1 MKKTIY
7 KNFDYTQCNEFAAF
21 LSDMAAQ
28 GWHFKEWSLGLVF
41 EKGEPQQVEYAV
53 EIFIHGKEEDLR
65 PGSQTEEFADY
76 CEAAGWEFVDAKRKF
91 CIFKKIRED
100 AVDIVTPEERI
111 ENIKNAE
118 VSRINSRGLVHIWI
132 IIHTLTQAGTHITTW
147 AFNGME
153 HIVVL
158 TLFVSFI
165 FSLYETMRVKRWAKR
180 QQQGLL
186 EGRELIPLK
195 MGKVLRIVV
204 GSLVA
209 VSFVGYCILKKS
221 YIGLLVFVAIT
232 VCLVLLDIF
241 VKKYRPS
248 RDSHTLIAA
257 GVFLGTIAIF
267 AVAFTVISESD
278 LAKMIYQ
285 NSIDRSIFGTREV
298 GYYEYSNS
306 QIIEYR
312 KYCSDV
318 EWLMDKV
325 WEKETEFIS
334 DTPNGIYVLEA
345 EEIKTLADWRYM
357 IRNPECIVV
366 VENTDGIPWNEVKE
380 IIEEVGIR

>member
-158 TLFVSFI
+158 TLFASFV

-186 EGRELIPLK
+186 EGREIIPLK
-195 MGKVLRIVV
+195 MGKALRIVV

-209 VSFVGYCILKKS
+209 VSFVGYCILTKS
-221 YIGLLVFVAIT
+221 YIGLAV
-232 VCLVLLDIF
+232 LVLLVIF
-241 VKKYRPS
+241 SILIDVFMRKYRPS
-248 RDSHTLIAA
+248 RQRKTLIVA
-257 GVFLGTIAIF
+257 GMFLGFIAIF
-267 AVAFTVISESD
+267 AVAFTVISERD
-278 LAKMIYQ
+278 LGKLTYE
-285 NSIDRSIFGTREV
+285 NRIDKSIFGTREV
-298 GYYEYSNS
+298 GYYEYSDS
-306 QIIEYR
+306 QMIEYR
-312 KYCSDV
+312 KYRSDL

-325 WEKETEFIS
+325 WEEETQYVT
-334 DTPNGIYVLEA
+334 DTPDYIYVLDA
-345 EEIKTLADWRYM
+345 EEIKTLGDWRYM
-357 IRNPECIVV
+357 IRNPQCIVV
-366 VENTDGIPWNEVKE
+366 VDNAEGIPWAEIKE
-380 IIEEVGIR
+380 IIEEIGIR